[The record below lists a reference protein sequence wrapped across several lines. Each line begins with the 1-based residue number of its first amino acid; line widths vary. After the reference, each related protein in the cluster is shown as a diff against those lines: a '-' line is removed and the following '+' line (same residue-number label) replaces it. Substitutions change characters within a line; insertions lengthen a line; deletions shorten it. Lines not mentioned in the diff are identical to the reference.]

1 MIDEL
6 LRRNATFAA
15 FRLPGQQT
23 VVYIQHDEQ
32 LRPPHA
38 GQRCFVLAPF
48 DGIDGPVKCIR
59 PDEEL
64 LLDSDSLLD
73 TNTGATKREAMEP
86 KRGLNREGYARAVE
100 QVVLSIQ
107 SGIAE
112 KLVLARTIDAG
123 VNGLSI
129 GALFVAA
136 TQALPDAFIAIAQT
150 EQFGLW
156 LGASPERLL
165 AVRGRQVE
173 VDALAGTMPLE
184 LAPNA
189 ALDWGK
195 KEREEQAIVTRMIM
209 SEMQEAGVRELR
221 ANDVIV
227 KQAGPV
233 AHLHTRITGRLLE
246 TNVLDL
252 AKALHP
258 TPAVG
263 GSPTNAAIDLIRRLE
278 PRSRV
283 LYAGYWGPMHAEDAD
298 LFVNIRCM
306 ELFDNQALLHVGAGI
321 THDSDPDRECDEVE
335 RKARTWL
342 DLIDAQRAAG

>member
-1 MIDEL
+1 M
-6 LRRNATFAA
+6 
-15 FRLPGQQT
+15 
-23 VVYIQHDEQ
+23 
-32 LRPPHA
+32 
-38 GQRCFVLAPF
+38 
-48 DGIDGPVKCIR
+48 
-59 PDEEL
+59 
-64 LLDSDSLLD
+64 
-73 TNTGATKREAMEP
+73 
-86 KRGLNREGYARAVE
+86 NREGYARAVE
-100 QVVLSIQ
+100 QVVPFHSKRDR
-107 SGIAE
+107 GE
-112 KLVLARTIDAG
+112 ARAG
-123 VNGLSI
+123 ANNRCRCERTFHQ
-129 GALFVAA
+129 GALRRCHA
-136 TQALPDAFIAIAQT
+136 ALPDAFIAIAQT

-306 ELFDNQALLHVGAGI
+306 ELFDNQALLHVGARI